1 MLTKDHI
8 INQFT
13 GDIELQKYLPNSLNK
28 ATVTR
33 SFLLAL
39 LFNIKKEKYLYL
51 YNIYKTQKANHSYG
65 SGKVYEIKVTNDYAQ
80 NIHQFNTTT
89 K

>member
-1 MLTKDHI
+1 MITKDHI
-8 INQFT
+8 IEQFT
-13 GDIELQKYLPNSLNK
+13 GDIELQQYLPDTLNK

-51 YNIYKTQKANHSYG
+51 YNIYKTHLANRAYG
-65 SGKVYEIKVTNDYAQ
+65 NGKVYKIKITNDYAK
-80 NIHQFNTTT
+80 NIYQFINTT

>member
-1 MLTKDHI
+1 MITKDYI
-8 INQFT
+8 IEQFT
-13 GDIELQKYLPNSLNK
+13 GDIELQQYLPDTLNK

-39 LFNIKKEKYLYL
+39 LFNIKKEKYFL
-51 YNIYKTQKANHSYG
+51 YNIYKTHLANREYG
-65 SGKVYEIKVTNDYAQ
+65 NGKVYGIKITNDYAK
-80 NIHQFNTTT
+80 NIVQFINTT

>member
-1 MLTKDHI
+1 M
-8 INQFT
+8 
-13 GDIELQKYLPNSLNK
+13 ELQQFLPDTLNK
-28 ATVTR
+28 TTVTR

-51 YNIYKTQKANHSYG
+51 YNIYKTHLANRAYG
-65 SGKVYEIKVTNDYAQ
+65 NGKIYEVKVTNNYAQ
-80 NIHQFNTTT
+80 NINQFATTT